1 MSILWKVREE
11 RSTVVFYGKQ
21 SPEAESRR
29 GEMELC
35 ADCVAFYRRKRQPMF
50 SQEGGGTECT

>member
-11 RSTVVFYGKQ
+11 RSSVVFYGKQ
-21 SPEAESRR
+21 SPGAESRR

-35 ADCVAFYRRKRQPMF
+35 ADCV
-50 SQEGGGTECT
+50 S